1 MSEEN
6 GPHLPLPL
14 TSAETGSGQTAE
26 NVEKAL
32 ARTAADLDRIWR
44 NSRDLITVIDLKGT
58 LRAVNPAAQDVLGWS
73 QEEMLGRP
81 VMDFIHPDDRPPVR
95 DGSLIAERY
104 AAPRIFLNRF
114 LHKDGS
120 YRHMSWLANS
130 SEDGLIYS
138 SGRDLTGER
147 EQARALEAAQERLR
161 QSQKMEAVGQL
172 TGGIAHDFN
181 NLLTGITG
189 SLEIMQARISQGRLE
204 DIDRYIDQAHGAAK
218 RAAALTHRLL
228 SFSRRQTLD
237 PKPMNPIPLIGGMA
251 ELIGRT
257 AGPAV
262 ELDVA
267 ASGAPWPILVDQN
280 QLENALLNL
289 CLNARDAMPDGGRI
303 TVATANVVLGEAAA
317 KDLDLPAG
325 EYLSLSVSDTG
336 AGMTADVMDQAFD
349 PFFTTKPL
357 GLGTGLGLSM
367 VYGFVRQSGGQVAIA
382 SEPDMGATVTIF
394 LPRFIGEVEESD
406 EVARAVVEAQAGD
419 GETVLVVDDEPLVRM
434 LVVEVLQEAGYRTLE
449 ADDGRSGLKILESTA
464 RIDLLVSDVGLPGG
478 MNGRQMADAARVRR
492 PDLKVLFITGYA
504 ANAVMGKGQLDQG
517 MAVLVKPF
525 DLEELGAKVHEM
537 MHA

>member
-1 MSEEN
+1 MSEES

-14 TSAETGSGQTAE
+14 TDGEASSSQAAED
-26 NVEKAL
+26 VEKAL

-44 NSRDLITVIDLKGT
+44 NSRDLITVIDLKGA

-73 QEEMLGRP
+73 QEEMLGRLI
-81 VMDFIHPDDRPPVR
+81 MDFIHPDDRPPVR
-95 DGSLIAERY
+95 DGFLHAERY
-104 AAPRIFLNRF
+104 VEPKIFLNRF

-147 EQARALEAAQERLR
+147 EQAMALEATQERLR
-161 QSQKMEAVGQL
+161 HSQKMEAVGQL

-189 SLEIMQARISQGRLE
+189 SLEVMQSRISQGRLE
-204 DIDRYIDQAHGAAK
+204 DIERYIDQAHGAAK

-237 PKPMNPIPLIGGMA
+237 PKPVSPILLIGGMA
-251 ELIGRT
+251 DLIGRT
-257 AGPAV
+257 AGPEI

-267 ASGAPWPILVDQN
+267 ADDAPWPILVDQN

-303 TVATANVVLGEAAA
+303 SIRTANVTLDEAAA
-317 KDLDLPAG
+317 KDQDLPPG
-325 EYLSLSVSDTG
+325 DYLALSVSDTG
-336 AGMTADVMDQAFD
+336 MGMTADIMGQAFD

-367 VYGFVRQSGGQVAIA
+367 VYGFVRQSGGQVAIV
-382 SEPDMGATVTIF
+382 SEPDKGSTVTIF
-394 LPRFIGEVEESD
+394 LPRFMGEVEESG
-406 EVARAVVEAQAGD
+406 EVAWAAVEAQAGD

-434 LVVEVLQEAGYRTLE
+434 LVVEVLEEAGYRTLE
-449 ADDGRSGLKILESTA
+449 ADDGRSGLDILESPV

-504 ANAVMGKGQLDQG
+504 ANAVVSKGQLDQG

-525 DLEELGAKVHEM
+525 DLDELGAKVHQM